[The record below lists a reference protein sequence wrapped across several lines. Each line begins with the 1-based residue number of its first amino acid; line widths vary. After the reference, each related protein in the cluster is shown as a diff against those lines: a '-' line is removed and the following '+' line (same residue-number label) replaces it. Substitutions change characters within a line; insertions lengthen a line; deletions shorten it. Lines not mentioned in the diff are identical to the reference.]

1 MIDMLCGEG
10 FDLFVLDAQAQSR
23 TRFIR
28 EIDPYA
34 ASAVSDEHWDGAR
47 AQVELL

>member
-1 MIDMLCGEG
+1 MDMMGEES

-34 ASAVSDEHWDGAR
+34 AFR
-47 AQVELL
+47 CLR